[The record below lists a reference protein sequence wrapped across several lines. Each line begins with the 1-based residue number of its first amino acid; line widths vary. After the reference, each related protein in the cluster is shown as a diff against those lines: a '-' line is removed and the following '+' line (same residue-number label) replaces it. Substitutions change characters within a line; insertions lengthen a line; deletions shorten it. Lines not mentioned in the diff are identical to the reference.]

1 MLDPK
6 RVCLFIGPG
15 LKKFKLD
22 LFLRIGNKIKDA
34 GGSMI
39 HGDFEAVKKLPDD
52 IIPIIGC
59 SPELTSS
66 VKVWL
71 ERKRQF
77 IYWDR
82 GYYRRVFAA
91 WLPRGEHGGY
101 YRWHMNCY
109 QLQKINDVSQDR
121 WNKQSAPLVNVPGD
135 KGIQVTPWQRNPNG
149 HIVIACPTPTY
160 EKFHDIEGWTEKTL
174 RRLARI
180 TDRQV
185 VTRDKES
192 KRPLQADL
200 AGAHSLVSHGSVAAV
215 ESVIC
220 GCPVVVDH
228 SSAAALVGLTDL
240 EQIENPVYPD
250 RQPWLNNLAYNQF
263 NEQELVDGTL
273 WKLIS

>member
-1 MLDPK
+1 VIDHK
-6 RVCLFIGPG
+6 KVCLFIGPG

-22 LFLRIGNKIKDA
+22 LFMRIGRKIVDA

-39 HGDFEAVKKLPDD
+39 HRDFEAIKKTPED

-59 SPELTSS
+59 SPELTLTI
-66 VKVWL
+66 KDWQ
-71 ERKRQF
+71 ERGRNF

-82 GYYRRVFAA
+82 GYARRVFAT
-91 WLPRGEHGGY
+91 WLPRGDAGGY
-101 YRWHMNCY
+101 YRWHLNCY
-109 QLQKINDVSQDR
+109 QLQSMRNLPSDR
-121 WNKQSAPLVNVPGD
+121 WESLKTDAA
-135 KGIQVTPWQRNPNG
+135 PWQHNPNG

-160 EKFHDIEGWTEKTL
+160 EKFHAIEGWTEKTL

-200 AGAHSLVSHGSVAAV
+200 EGAHSLVSHGSVAAV

-220 GCPVVVDH
+220 GCPVVVDR
-228 SSAAALVGLTDL
+228 SSAAALVGITEL
-240 EQIENPVYPD
+240 ENIESPIYPD
-250 RQPWLNNLAYNQF
+250 RQSWLNSLAYSQF

>member
-1 MLDPK
+1 MIDPK
-6 RVCLFIGPG
+6 TVCLFVGPG

-22 LFLRIGNKIKDA
+22 LFMRIGHKIEAA

-39 HGDFEAVKKLPDD
+39 HGDFEKVKKLPDE

-66 VKVWL
+66 VKQWK
-71 ERKRQF
+71 ERGRNF

-82 GYYRRVFAA
+82 GYARRVFAT
-91 WLPRGEHGGY
+91 WLPRGDAMGIPGGY
-101 YRWHMNCY
+101 YRWHLNCY
-109 QLQKINDVSQDR
+109 QMQKIIDVPSDR
-121 WNKQSAPLVNVPGD
+121 WDSLKTN
-135 KGIQVTPWQRNPNG
+135 VTPWKKNPNG
-149 HIVIACPTPTY
+149 HILIACPTPTY
-160 EKFHDIEGWTEKTL
+160 EKFHDIAGWTEKTL

-192 KRPLQADL
+192 KRDL
-200 AGAHSLVSHGSVAAV
+200 RDDVAGAYVVVSHGSNAAV
-215 ESVIC
+215 EAVIM

-250 RQPWLNNLAYNQF
+250 RQPWLNSLAYNQF

-273 WKLIS
+273 WKLIT

>member
-1 MLDPK
+1 MIDPK
-6 RVCLFIGPG
+6 TVCLFVGPG

-22 LFLRIGNKIKDA
+22 LFLRIGKKIEAA

-39 HGDFEAVKKLPDD
+39 HGDFEAVKRLPDN
-52 IIPIIGC
+52 IVPIIGC
-59 SPELTSS
+59 SPELTTS
-66 VKVWL
+66 VQVWL
-71 ERKRQF
+71 QRGRQF

-82 GYYRRVFAA
+82 GYARRVFAT
-91 WLPRGEHGGY
+91 WLPRGENGGY
-101 YRWHMNCY
+101 YRWHLNSY
-109 QLQKINDVSQDR
+109 QMQRISDVPNDR
-121 WNKQSAPLVNVPGD
+121 WNALATK
-135 KGIQVTPWQRNPNG
+135 VTPWARNPKG

-160 EKFHDIEGWTEKTL
+160 EKFHGIEGWTEKTL

-192 KRPLQADL
+192 KRPLQSDL
-200 AGAHSLVSHGSVAAV
+200 AGAHSLVAHGSVAAV

-240 EQIENPVYPD
+240 EKIESPIYPD
-250 RQPWLNNLAYNQF
+250 RQSWLNSLAYNQF

-273 WKLIS
+273 WRMIQ

>member
-1 MLDPK
+1 MIDPK
-6 RVCLFIGPG
+6 TVCLFVGPG
-15 LKKFKLD
+15 LKRFKLD
-22 LFLRIGNKIKDA
+22 LFMRIGKKIEAA

-39 HGDFEAVKKLPDD
+39 RGDFEAVKNLPDHV
-52 IIPIIGC
+52 IPIIGC
-59 SPELTSS
+59 SPELTLPVQS
-66 VKVWL
+66 WL
-71 ERKRQF
+71 ARRRQF

-82 GYYRRVFAA
+82 GYARRVFAT
-91 WLPRGEHGGY
+91 WLPRGENGGY
-101 YRWHMNCY
+101 YRWHLNCY
-109 QLQKINDVSQDR
+109 QMQQLSDVPSDR
-121 WNKQSAPLVNVPGD
+121 WNSLQT
-135 KGIQVTPWQRNPNG
+135 QVTPWRRNPKG

-160 EKFHDIEGWTEKTL
+160 EKFHAIEGWTEKTL

-200 AGAHSLVSHGSVAAV
+200 EGAHSLVSHGSVAAV

-240 EQIENPVYPD
+240 EQIEFPVYPD
-250 RQPWLNNLAYNQF
+250 RQPWLNSLAYNQF

>member
-6 RVCLFIGPG
+6 TVCLFVGPG

-22 LFLRIGNKIKDA
+22 LFLRIGKKIEAA

-39 HGDFEAVKKLPDD
+39 HGDFEAVKALPDN

-59 SPELTSS
+59 SPELTKS
-66 VKVWL
+66 VKEWK
-71 ERKRQF
+71 ERKRNF

-82 GYYRRVFAA
+82 GYARRVFAT
-91 WLPRGEHGGY
+91 WLPRGDNGGY
-101 YRWHMNCY
+101 YRWHLNSY
-109 QLQKINDVSQDR
+109 QMQNIIKDAPADR
-121 WNKQSAPLVNVPGD
+121 WSSLATE
-135 KGIQVTPWQRNPNG
+135 VTPWQRNPKG
-149 HIVIACPTPTY
+149 HILIACPTPTY

-192 KRPLQADL
+192 KRSLQSDL
-200 AGAHSLVSHGSVAAV
+200 DGAFIMVSHGSNAAV
-215 ESVIC
+215 EGVIS
-220 GCPVVVDH
+220 GCPVVVDS
-228 SSAAALVGLTDL
+228 SSAAALVGITDL
-240 EQIENPVYPD
+240 EQVEHPVYPD
-250 RQPWLNNLAYNQF
+250 RQPWLNSLAYNQF

-273 WKLIS
+273 WRLIQ